1 VLYYFGTSTVKG
13 FAIMLMVSIAVT
25 FVTNVFVSRYLM
37 QLLVSS
43 RWFDK
48 KKSWF
53 GVKES
58 EIREL

>member
-1 VLYYFGTSTVKG
+1 
-13 FAIMLMVSIAVT
+13 MLMVSIAVT